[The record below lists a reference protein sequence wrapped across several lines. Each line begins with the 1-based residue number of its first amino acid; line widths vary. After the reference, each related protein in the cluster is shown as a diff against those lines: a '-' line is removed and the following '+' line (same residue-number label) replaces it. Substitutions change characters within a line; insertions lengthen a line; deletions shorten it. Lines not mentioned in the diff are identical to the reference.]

1 MNGNTSV
8 EATVQSIFSAGFE
21 SYRHQHGVSA
31 DQNRAAHAIMQ
42 CQTQA
47 LGYEEWICFEDGHT
61 EQQPH
66 SCRHRSCPRCQ
77 GAMTHDWLERTQARL
92 LPCEHYHVIFTL
104 PHELTAL
111 WQCNREWCADHLF
124 KASAQTLKELLGD
137 ARYLGAEVGLL
148 SALHTW
154 GRTLSFHPHVHV
166 LVTGGGLDGEQWR
179 PLKNGYLLPVG
190 VLKAKFR
197 GKWVSWLN
205 EAYAAGEV
213 NLPPAWTTQ
222 HWTQVLR
229 TIARKTWNIR
239 IQGAYRHGD
248 GVATYLARYLRGG
261 PIKDHRIVSATPQR
275 VTFRY
280 RDHHDHAEKTMAL
293 SQAQFLSR
301 VLWHVPVKG
310 QHHVRYYG
318 LYSAGAAHKRQQ
330 VRDHFGVVEALPS
343 HTQPQPRQC
352 PTCGRPLFHWVSV
365 RRQIPVL
372 RNTAR
377 ANVHAHVQQGAQAV
391 PIDPGAAGQKLGAVF
406 LPCQGRLSLTLAQDK
421 QEVFGS
427 GKL

>member
-1 MNGNTSV
+1 
-8 EATVQSIFSAGFE
+8 
-21 SYRHQHGVSA
+21 
-31 DQNRAAHAIMQ
+31 
-42 CQTQA
+42 
-47 LGYEEWICFEDGHT
+47 
-61 EQQPH
+61 
-66 SCRHRSCPRCQ
+66 
-77 GAMTHDWLERTQARL
+77 
-92 LPCEHYHVIFTL
+92 
-104 PHELTAL
+104 
-111 WQCNREWCADHLF
+111 
-124 KASAQTLKELLGD
+124 
-137 ARYLGAEVGLL
+137 VGLL

-197 GKWVSWLN
+197 GKWLSWLN

-213 NLPPAWTTQ
+213 NLPPDWTTQ

-352 PTCGRPLFHWVSV
+352 PTCGRPLFHRVSV

-406 LPCQGRLSLTLAQDK
+406 FALPGAA
-421 QEVFGS
+421 
-427 GKL
+427 